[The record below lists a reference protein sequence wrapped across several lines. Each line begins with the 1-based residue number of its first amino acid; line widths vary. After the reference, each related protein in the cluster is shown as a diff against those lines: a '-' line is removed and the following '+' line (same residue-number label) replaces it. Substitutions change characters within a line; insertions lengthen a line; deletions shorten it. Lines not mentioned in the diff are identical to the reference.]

1 MPVWRRLVEP
11 VAAHIADAMEGAL
24 SLGDAEAAGMPGMA
38 GMEQML
44 RPMLRTSGASMF
56 GLQLGQGLG
65 QLAAEVVGATD
76 IGLPLSE
83 PGHVAL
89 LPTNVAAFG
98 EGLEQSSTRRDP
110 LSRPARVRAPA
121 AVRRRPAGCGSRC

>member
-1 MPVWRRLVEP
+1 
-11 VAAHIADAMEGAL
+11 
-24 SLGDAEAAGMPGMA
+24 MA

-65 QLAAEVVGATD
+65 QLATEVVGATD

-89 LPTNVAAFG
+89 LPTNVKAFG
-98 EGLEQSSTRRDP
+98 EGLEQSGSDVTLYLALARMRSAATLRLRGLAASTDAHP
-110 LSRPARVRAPA
+110 
-121 AVRRRPAGCGSRC
+121 G